1 MSDKAPFLDEF
12 FIDAVAEILNIAM
25 GSAAASLS
33 EMINEEVLL
42 SVPGVSFVSRLEATE
57 IIGTKAKSN
66 VSGVV
71 QPFNGAFGGDAMLL
85 FPENQSLQLVRAVLQ
100 QDDLTLDDLTEMEQ
114 EAMTEIGNVIL
125 NACLCSMADMF
136 DQEMF
141 GKIPEFIQGSLKQVF
156 SVDNEIENNEHEN
169 SEAIVLLLNMDFSV
183 EKKKIQGYVT
193 FLMDVDSV
201 TKFRTCIEK
210 FIGA

>member
-156 SVDNEIENNEHEN
+156 SVDNELEN

-201 TKFRTCIEK
+201 TKFRACIEN